1 VTGSEHCV
9 HCGRP
14 LDPGAQFCGGC
25 GSPVAGGGP
34 PTVAV
39 PATPYDAGSLP
50 PADAA
55 LSAPGGNRR
64 RVVAFTIAGVA
75 VVAVVV
81 IVAVLL
87 ATRSDNTRHP
97 ASTTSNT
104 TPSGPIVMPSLI
116 TLKRTQAFARLG
128 RAGIPPDRVTVKT
141 TPRTDVAPGTVLT
154 QDPAAGLAPSGRVTL
169 TISKA
174 PAKMPNFVGHRIN
187 AARATLS
194 TLNVTL
200 TTDDALDGTVADGT
214 ILDQS
219 PAAGAPFADALHLT
233 VARTPVPTNLGDL
246 QAVGPAPERSSSQT
260 ISGTAYA
267 DSLFWDTSVC
277 PGSAPTK
284 VTYNLDAR
292 YRRFVAIAGLGSETE
307 RAADQVRIH
316 ITVDGTVVLAGVLDE
331 RRTVPVALDV
341 TGHNQLLLTFT
352 PVPGNSPNCTT
363 AKPALGRARLL
374 AIVGDLTRP
383 AN

>member
-1 VTGSEHCV
+1 
-9 HCGRP
+9 
-14 LDPGAQFCGGC
+14 
-25 GSPVAGGGP
+25 
-34 PTVAV
+34 
-39 PATPYDAGSLP
+39 
-50 PADAA
+50 
-55 LSAPGGNRR
+55 
-64 RVVAFTIAGVA
+64 
-75 VVAVVV
+75 
-81 IVAVLL
+81 
-87 ATRSDNTRHP
+87 
-97 ASTTSNT
+97 
-104 TPSGPIVMPSLI
+104 
-116 TLKRTQAFARLG
+116 
-128 RAGIPPDRVTVKT
+128 
-141 TPRTDVAPGTVLT
+141 
-154 QDPAAGLAPSGRVTL
+154 
-169 TISKA
+169 
-174 PAKMPNFVGHRIN
+174 MPNFVGHRIN

-267 DSLFWDTSVC
+267 DGLFWDTSVC
-277 PGSAPTK
+277 PGSAPTQ

-307 RAADQVRIH
+307 RATDQVRIH

-352 PVPGNSPNCTT
+352 PVPGNSSNCST
-363 AKPALGRARLL
+363 AKPALGSRSSARDR
-374 AIVGDLTRP
+374 G
-383 AN
+383 